1 MQKLLFIILLF
12 SVSIAKAQDDDIPD
26 TRSHKDNFKK
36 VMEKDVRADAATFTM
51 TGIDESVGK
60 LTLPFVPVVRY
71 GRDSIRFEGNG
82 IGVTIIAGKFDPSKH
97 KLLYSDKY
105 LIKID
110 NKSYYGRFTEVPKH
124 NIASVKVMIDKD
136 SVLIPPTA
144 YFDLYNP
151 AFTYTDGD
159 KLKTFAG
166 VYQSADK
173 RKVYIYMLNRD
184 ELGSYEVT
192 WVIQDKK
199 YLRRIVD
206 YGFLK

>member
-1 MQKLLFIILLF
+1 MQKIFLILSVLFFIRTN
-12 SVSIAKAQDDDIPD
+12 AQDDIPD
-26 TRSHKDNFKK
+26 LRSKKDNFKK
-36 VMEKDVRADAATFTM
+36 VMEKEVRSDAASFTM
-51 TGIDESVGK
+51 SGIDESISK
-60 LTLPFVPVVRY
+60 TPLPAVPVTDYSRNN
-71 GRDSIRFEGNG
+71 IHFEGSG
-82 IGVTIIAGKFDPSKH
+82 IGVTITAGNFDAAKH
-97 KLLYSDKY
+97 KLTYSDKY

-110 NKSYYGRFTEVPKH
+110 NKGYYGRYTEIPKH
-124 NIASVKVMIDKD
+124 NITSVQVKIDND
-136 SVLIPPTA
+136 SVAIPPTA

-173 RKVYIYMLNRD
+173 RRVYIYMLNRD

-206 YGFLK
+206 FGFLN

>member
-1 MQKLLFIILLF
+1 MQKWLVIISMF
-12 SVSIAKAQDDDIPD
+12 SLGVAKAQDDIPD
-26 TRSHKDNFKK
+26 MRSKKDNFKK
-36 VMEKDVRADAATFTM
+36 VMEKEVRSDAATFTM

-60 LTLPFVPVVRY
+60 PPLASIPVTSYDRK
-71 GRDSIRFEGNG
+71 SIHFEGNG
-82 IGVTIIAGKFDPSKH
+82 INVTITAGDFDASKH
-97 KLLYSDKY
+97 KLFYSDKY

-110 NKSYYGRFTEVPKH
+110 NKAYYGQYTQVPKH
-124 NIASVKVMIDKD
+124 NIASVQVKIDKD
-136 SVLIPPTA
+136 SVLIPPAA

-206 YGFLK
+206 FGFLK

>member
-1 MQKLLFIILLF
+1 MQKLFLIVLMF
-12 SVSIAKAQDDDIPD
+12 SFTIANAQDDVPD
-26 TRSHKDNFKK
+26 LRSKKDNFKK
-36 VMEKDVRADAATFTM
+36 VMEKDVRSDAASFTM
-51 TGIDESVGK
+51 SGIDESISK
-60 LTLPFVPVVRY
+60 TPLPSLPVTNFTRN
-71 GRDSIRFEGNG
+71 DIHFEGSN
-82 IGVTIIAGKFDPSKH
+82 ISVTITAGNFDASKH
-97 KLLYSDKY
+97 KLTYSDKY

-110 NKSYYGRFTEVPKH
+110 NKAYYGRYTEVPKH
-124 NIASVKVMIDKD
+124 NIASVQVKIDND
-136 SVLIPPTA
+136 SIAIPPAA

-173 RKVYIYMLNRD
+173 RKIYIYMFNRD

-206 YGFLK
+206 FGFLK

>member
-1 MQKLLFIILLF
+1 MHKLLLIVLLF
-12 SVSIAKAQDDDIPD
+12 PFAIAKAQDDIPD
-26 TRSHKDNFKK
+26 SRSHKDNFKK
-36 VMEKDVRADAATFTM
+36 VMEKEVRADAATFTM

-60 LTLPFVPVVRY
+60 LTLLSIPVTSFDRNK
-71 GRDSIRFEGNG
+71 IHFEGNS
-82 IGVTIIAGKFDPSKH
+82 ITVTITAGNFDASKH

-105 LIKID
+105 LIRID
-110 NKSYYGRFTEVPKH
+110 NKAYYGRYTEVPKH
-124 NIASVKVMIDKD
+124 NIASVQVMIDKD
-136 SVLIPPTA
+136 SILIPPTA

>member
-1 MQKLLFIILLF
+1 MRRLLVLI
-12 SVSIAKAQDDDIPD
+12 SVLSFFHTMAQDDDAPD
-26 TRSHKDNFKK
+26 LRSKKDNFKK
-36 VMEKDVRADAATFTM
+36 VMEKDVRSDAATFTM
-51 TGIDESVGK
+51 SGIDESISK
-60 LTLPFVPVVRY
+60 LTLLSVPVTQYSRNN
-71 GRDSIRFEGNG
+71 IHFEGSG
-82 IGVTIIAGKFDPSKH
+82 INVTITAGNFDASKH
-97 KLLYSDKY
+97 KLTYSDKY

-110 NKSYYGRFTEVPKH
+110 NKGYYGRYTEVPKH
-124 NIASVKVMIDKD
+124 NIANVQVTIDND
-136 SVLIPPTA
+136 SIAIPATA

-173 RKVYIYMLNRD
+173 RRVYIYMLNRD
-184 ELGSYEVT
+184 DLGSYEVT

-206 YGFLK
+206 FGFLK

>member
-1 MQKLLFIILLF
+1 MQKLIFILFILPFL
-12 SVSIAKAQDDDIPD
+12 SVKAQDDVPD
-26 TRSHKDNFKK
+26 LRSKKDNFKK
-36 VMEKDVRADAATFTM
+36 VMEKDVRSDAATFTM
-51 TGIDESVGK
+51 SGIDESVGK
-60 LTLPFVPVVRY
+60 PMLTSIPVISY
-71 GRDSIRFEGNG
+71 THNDIHFEGSG
-82 IGVTIIAGKFDPSKH
+82 ISVTMTAGNFDAAKH
-97 KLLYSDKY
+97 KLMYSDKY

-110 NKSYYGRFTEVPKH
+110 NKGYYGQYTQVPKH
-124 NIASVKVMIDKD
+124 NITSVQVIIDKD
-136 SVLIPPTA
+136 SVAIPPTA
-144 YFDLYNP
+144 YSDLYNP
-151 AFTYTDGD
+151 AFTYADGD

-206 YGFLK
+206 FGFLK

>member
-1 MQKLLFIILLF
+1 MHKLLLIVLF
-12 SVSIAKAQDDDIPD
+12 LPFAIAKAQDDIPD
-26 TRSHKDNFKK
+26 SRSHKDNFKK
-36 VMEKDVRADAATFTM
+36 VMEKEVRADAATFTM

-60 LTLPFVPVVRY
+60 PTLLSIPVTSFDRNK
-71 GRDSIRFEGNG
+71 IHFEGNN
-82 IGVTIIAGKFDPSKH
+82 ITVTITAGNFDASKH
-97 KLLYSDKY
+97 KLLYSEKY
-105 LIKID
+105 LIRID
-110 NKSYYGRFTEVPKH
+110 NKAYYGRYTEVPKH
-124 NIASVKVMIDKD
+124 NIASVQVMIDKD
-136 SVLIPPTA
+136 IIFIPPTA

>member
-1 MQKLLFIILLF
+1 MHRLLCFALIF
-12 SVSIAKAQDDDIPD
+12 SFAIAHAQDDIPD
-26 TRSHKDNFKK
+26 MRSKKDNFKK
-36 VMEKDVRADAATFTM
+36 VMEKDVRSDAATFTM

-60 LTLPFVPVVRY
+60 PSLASIPVTSYDRS
-71 GRDSIRFEGNG
+71 SIRFEGSG
-82 IGVTIIAGKFDPSKH
+82 ISVTITAGNFDPAKH
-97 KLLYSDKY
+97 KLFYSDKY

-110 NKSYYGRFTEVPKH
+110 NKAYYGRYTEVPKH
-124 NIASVKVMIDKD
+124 NIASVQVMIDKD
-136 SVLIPPTA
+136 SVLIPSIA

-199 YLRRIVD
+199 YLRRIID
-206 YGFLK
+206 FGFLK